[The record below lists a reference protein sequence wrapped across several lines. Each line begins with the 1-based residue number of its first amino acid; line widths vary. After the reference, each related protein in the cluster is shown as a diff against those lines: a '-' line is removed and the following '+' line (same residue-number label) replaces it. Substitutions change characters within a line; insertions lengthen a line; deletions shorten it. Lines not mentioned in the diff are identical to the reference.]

1 VATRF
6 TPVSGAEALD
16 DLLQRSQT
24 ETVILFNHDPWCPIS
39 GRAYKQMEQIDD
51 DVTLVDVSQEKALT
65 REIQS
70 RTGVRHE
77 SPQVIILRDGQP
89 AWSATHFAITADAVL
104 DATTSDLE
112 R

>member
-1 VATRF
+1 MATRF
-6 TPVSGAEALD
+6 TPVSGVNALD
-16 DLLQRSQT
+16 DLLQRSMT

-39 GRAYKQMEQIDD
+39 GRALKQMEQLDE
-51 DVTLVDVSQEKALT
+51 DVTLVDVSREKALT
-65 REIQS
+65 RLIQS

-77 SPQVIILRDGQP
+77 SPQIIILRDGQS

-104 DATTSDLE
+104 DAMTSKID